1 VWSGVQADEVHMPP
15 FLPAIFL
22 SLHYVLQ
29 KFSSCVIK
37 ERMSIDC
44 HMKKM
49 MLLSRQG
56 SPDVMCIDF
65 RMKKM
70 LLSRQALQV

>member
-1 VWSGVQADEVHMPP
+1 MKFPCLVFYLQ
-15 FLPAIFL
+15 FFL
-22 SLHYVLQ
+22 SLHFVLQ

-44 HMKKM
+44 HVKKM
-49 MLLSRQG
+49 MLLSRQ
-56 SPDVMCIDF
+56 SSSDVTCIGCH
-65 RMKKM
+65 MKKM

>member
-1 VWSGVQADEVHMPP
+1 MWSGVQADEVSMPP
-15 FLPAIFL
+15 FLPAIFFVAAFCF
-22 SLHYVLQ
+22 S

-37 ERMSIDC
+37 EKMSIDC

-49 MLLSRQG
+49 MLLSRQS
-56 SPDVMCIDF
+56 SPDVMCIDCHI
-65 RMKKM
+65 KKI